1 MALRGFTIF
10 NFFLVKFKNGPPD
23 AVIKIFS
30 ICDVL
35 NPLLSEYIEKC
46 SESIGT
52 KDVLFFFN
60 CLSIAVEKPFHHLP
74 DGTFRNPEGSP
85 ERDSSFNWSFKI
97 FNEEKKKIKIKIPDE
112 HVIKKQIV
120 LDDINKHNKIK
131 IDTTTATKPVR
142 PPAAIPVAL
151 SK

>member
-35 NPLLSEYIEKC
+35 KPLFSEYIEKC

-52 KDVLFFFN
+52 KEVLFFFN
-60 CLSIAVEKPFHHLP
+60 CVFFHTFKPGVRMLCASLSDDDDDDDDD
-74 DGTFRNPEGSP
+74 DGDDGGGDDDDDD
-85 ERDSSFNWSFKI
+85 RDAR
-97 FNEEKKKIKIKIPDE
+97 D
-112 HVIKKQIV
+112 
-120 LDDINKHNKIK
+120 
-131 IDTTTATKPVR
+131 
-142 PPAAIPVAL
+142 
-151 SK
+151 